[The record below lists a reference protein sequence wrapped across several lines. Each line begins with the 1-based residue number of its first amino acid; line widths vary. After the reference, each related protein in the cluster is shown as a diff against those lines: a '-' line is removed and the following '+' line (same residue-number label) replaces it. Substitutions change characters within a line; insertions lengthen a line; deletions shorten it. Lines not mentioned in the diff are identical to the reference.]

1 MNRNHSIKQKQIKRK
16 ESNEIEIKFDR
27 TKYMRTIISLDDD
40 NKKFNK
46 LADTTY
52 FTKGS
57 RRSYQKPRD
66 IINL

>member
-1 MNRNHSIKQKQIKRK
+1 MNGNHSIKQEQIKRK

-27 TKYMRTIISLDDD
+27 TKYMRTISLDDD
-40 NKKFNK
+40 NKEFNK
-46 LADTTY
+46 LANIIN

-57 RRSYQKPRD
+57 RHSYQEPRD